1 MKELSRGV
9 RREPVADEAGRPFWR
24 PAAARQRTAHVGFEQ
39 ERVVLGGLHA
49 HQQAVERRD
58 IDADS
63 VVAGLE
69 ALHERRA
76 GAGERVEHAPTRLD
90 VATEQSL
97 GQLGDELAEIRVQA
111 VHVLRA
117 LALGKLRLRPGE
129 VEIARKVVVES
140 SLGRS
145 H

>member
-1 MKELSRGV
+1 MEELRGCV
-9 RREPVADEAGRPFWR
+9 RREPLADEAGRPFRR
-24 PAAARQRTAHVGFEQ
+24 PAATRQRAAHVGFEP

-58 IDADS
+58 VDADS
-63 VVAGLE
+63 VVARLE
-69 ALHERRA
+69 ALHERRP
-76 GAGERVEHAPTRLD
+76 GAGERVEHAPTRLH
-90 VATEQSL
+90 VAKEQSL
-97 GQLGDELAEIRVQA
+97 DQLRDELAEIRVQA

-129 VEIARKVVVES
+129 VEIAREVVVQS
-140 SLGRS
+140 SLRRS